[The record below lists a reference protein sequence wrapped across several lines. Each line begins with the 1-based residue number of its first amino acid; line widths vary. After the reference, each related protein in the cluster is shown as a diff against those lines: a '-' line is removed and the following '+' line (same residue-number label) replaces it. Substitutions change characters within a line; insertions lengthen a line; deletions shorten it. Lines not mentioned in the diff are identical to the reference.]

1 MKIISVT
8 DRKNCVRPLEEQT
21 ELICRAGADMI
32 ILREEDMSPEDYL
45 PLAEKIRKICA
56 RYETR
61 FCVDGFTD
69 IARDL
74 GVGAV

>member
-1 MKIISVT
+1 
-8 DRKNCVRPLEEQT
+8 
-21 ELICRAGADMI
+21 MI